1 MREMW
6 EMYANST
13 RLFLKGKLFREP
25 RMVARQWLIGVAITL
40 VVLVGLAKL
49 GLPLW
54 LAVLTASLG
63 GGALQ
68 PFLFKDLKYN

>member
-1 MREMW
+1 MW
-6 EMYANST
+6 DMFTNSL
-13 RLFLKGKLFREP
+13 RLFVKGKLFRDP
-25 RMVARQWLIGVAITL
+25 HMVLRQWLIGVAVTLLVL
-40 VVLVGLAKL
+40 VVLAKL

-54 LAVLTASLG
+54 LAVLLASLG

>member
-1 MREMW
+1 MW
-6 EMYANST
+6 DMFINSL

-25 RMVARQWLIGVAITL
+25 RMVMRQWLIGVAVTL
-40 VVLVGLAKL
+40 LALVLLAKL

-54 LAVLTASLG
+54 LSVLLASLG

-68 PFLFKDLKYN
+68 PFLFKNLKYN